1 MNIVRPQMS
10 RRNLLTTAALGIPA
24 MGLLGAANLIGATP
38 ASAAAS
44 GRDFLQTAEAKAGCP
59 YIWGDAGPS
68 SFDCSGLVQWSLAQ
82 LGISFPRVSGDQ
94 YNACNPISLEQAW
107 ATPGAILWFNGH
119 IGISCGD
126 NNTSFEARDETV
138 PVGYFNT
145 DPGWTNGGLVPG
157 LDYSGGGSQQ
167 PPSGSVTVD
176 GYWGT
181 ATTRR
186 LQEVLGTPTDGVVS
200 SQAVSW
206 QAKNPGLT
214 SGWDWVSDSLAT
226 GSTVI
231 EALQQRLGVTA
242 DGLIGTNTIMAL
254 QGHCGTPQDGYFSG
268 GSTCIMELQKKLNN
282 GAL

>member
-1 MNIVRPQMS
+1 M
-10 RRNLLTTAALGIPA
+10 
-24 MGLLGAANLIGATP
+24 
-38 ASAAAS
+38 
-44 GRDFLQTAEAKAGCP
+44 
-59 YIWGDAGPS
+59 
-68 SFDCSGLVQWSLAQ
+68 
-82 LGISFPRVSGDQ
+82 
-94 YNACNPISLEQAW
+94 
-107 ATPGAILWFNGH
+107 
-119 IGISCGD
+119 
-126 NNTSFEARDETV
+126 
-138 PVGYFNT
+138 
-145 DPGWTNGGLVPG
+145 
-157 LDYSGGGSQQ
+157 
-167 PPSGSVTVD
+167 TVD

-254 QGHCGTPQDGYFSG
+254 QAHFGTVQDGSITE
-268 GSTCIMELQKKLNN
+268 SSSCVTALQKALNN
-282 GAL
+282 NTF